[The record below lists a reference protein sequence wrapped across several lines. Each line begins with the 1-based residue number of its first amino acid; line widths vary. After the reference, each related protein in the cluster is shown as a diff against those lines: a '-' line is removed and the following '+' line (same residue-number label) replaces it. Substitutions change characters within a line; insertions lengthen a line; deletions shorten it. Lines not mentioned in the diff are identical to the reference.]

1 MSVLPIVFGTAQ
13 IGMPYGVANRE
24 GMVSD
29 QTAQNLLRQAHAL
42 GYRVLDTAHG
52 YGESE
57 ARIGA
62 YQRQNSANLFQTIT
76 KLSADVDAESAPHVE
91 SAVAASLDRLGA
103 PLFGLLLHSGAMLRH
118 WNGPLGET
126 LENYKLRGAI
136 SNLGASV
143 YSSDELEMAIAIP
156 GITFVQVP
164 FHVFDQSLAKSGILA
179 RARAR
184 GMTIF
189 VRSVY
194 LQGLLIMPF
203 QEAIDRVPEASPFLK
218 KWWSIVEASG
228 RTAQE
233 IAFQFVRHHL
243 PQAYLVIGAETIE
256 QLAANVGLAL
266 SAPLDA
272 GTLRSLAT
280 FGAVPDSVASPRY
293 WPK

>member
-1 MSVLPIVFGTAQ
+1 MSVLHVVLGAAQ

-24 GMVSD
+24 GMISD
-29 QTAQNLLRQAHAL
+29 QTAQDLLRRAYAL
-42 GYRVLDTAHG
+42 GYRVVDTAQS

-57 ARIGA
+57 TRIGA

-76 KLSADVDAESAPHVE
+76 KLSADVDLGSAMHIE
-91 SAVAASLDRLGA
+91 TAVSASLGRLGA
-103 PLFGLLLHSGAMLRH
+103 PLFGMLLHHGAMLQQ

-126 LENYKLRGAI
+126 LEALKLSGLI
-136 SNLGASV
+136 LNLGASV
-143 YSSDELEMAIAIP
+143 YSSDELEMAIGIP
-156 GITFVQVP
+156 AITFVQVP
-164 FHVFDQSLAKSGILA
+164 FHVFDQSLAQSGMLA

-203 QEAIDRVPEASPFLK
+203 QKAIDRVPAAAPFLK
-218 KWWSIVEASG
+218 NWWSIVEASG

-233 IAFQFVRHHL
+233 VAFQFVRHQL
-243 PQAYLVIGAETIE
+243 PQAYLVIGAETTE
-256 QLAANVGLAL
+256 QLAANISLAL
-266 SAPLDA
+266 SDPLDVGILHA
-272 GTLRSLAT
+272 LET

-293 WPK
+293 WTK